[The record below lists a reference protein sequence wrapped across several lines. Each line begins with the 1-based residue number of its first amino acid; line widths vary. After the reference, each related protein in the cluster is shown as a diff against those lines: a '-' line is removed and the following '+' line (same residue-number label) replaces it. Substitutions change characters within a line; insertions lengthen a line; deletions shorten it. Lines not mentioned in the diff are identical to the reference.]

1 MSASASIMPSVMM
14 MLSCPMQ
21 ASMFQGMISQS
32 GSMANSLSVVLYWMF
47 TTFVPSRKVK
57 ARQSRST
64 PPMMWRAEQT
74 PAFFA
79 VCGWMPRFTR

>member
-1 MSASASIMPSVMM
+1 
-14 MLSCPMQ
+14 
-21 ASMFQGMISQS
+21 MISQS

-57 ARQSRST
+57 ARQWRSV
-64 PPMMWRAEQT
+64 PPMTRCAEQT

-79 VCGWMPRFTR
+79 VSGRMPRFIR